1 MKKIRTKY
9 KIDWHNYSVMCD
21 NLDEATDVAKTIR
34 DGKEKHVAFKT
45 KPTIMKITLEEV
57 DYEN

>member
-1 MKKIRTKY
+1 
-9 KIDWHNYSVMCD
+9 MCD
-21 NLDEATDVAKTIR
+21 TIDEATDVAKTIR
-34 DGKEKHVAFKT
+34 DGKEKHIAFKT